1 MRIDQR
7 DDASRKAGRGLTGAE
22 IDLQKLSPHHRDF
35 AAEIARAFRARQ
47 PASMLDDPALVPKIL
62 AAFDDLS
69 ASPRRRAPKVVR
81 AAPARVPP
89 APPVLVPAVPLPET
103 IGLGFLI
110 CLEDGRV
117 CRDLARHLDRAHGL
131 SPDQYRR
138 RWGLPAVYPMVPP
151 ASHQER
157 QAWRRR
163 LVPPSEGGGT
173 TVLRLQEETRRVE
186 AGRARRRHRRGAPAG
201 LRHDGIKPVPDRR
214 SEGPRPDG
222 FRR

>member
-1 MRIDQR
+1 MRMDQL
-7 DDASRKAGRGLTGAE
+7 DEAGRKAGRDLAGAE
-22 IDLQKLSPHHRDF
+22 IDLRRSLPQHRDF
-35 AAEIARAFRARQ
+35 AAEIARAFRSRQ
-47 PASMLDDPALVPKIL
+47 PAAIPEDPVLVRKIL

-69 ASPRRRAPKVVR
+69 APPRRPARRRV
-81 AAPARVPP
+81 AAPAPVPP
-89 APPVLVPAVPLPET
+89 VPLPET

-110 CLEDGRV
+110 CLEDGQV
-117 CRDLARHLDRAHGL
+117 CRDLGRHLDLAHGL

-138 RWGLPAVYPMVPP
+138 RWGLPEAYPMLPP

-163 LVPPSEGGGT
+163 LAPPSEGGGP

-186 AGRARRRHRRGAPAG
+186 AGRARRQHRRGAPAG
-201 LRHDGIKPVPDRR
+201 LRHDRIKPVPGRR
-214 SEGPRPDG
+214 SEGPPPDG

>member
-1 MRIDQR
+1 MRMDQL
-7 DDASRKAGRGLTGAE
+7 DDAGRKAGRDLAGAE
-22 IDLQKLSPHHRDF
+22 TDLRRLLPHHRDF
-35 AAEIARAFRARQ
+35 AAEIARAFRSRQ
-47 PASMLDDPALVPKIL
+47 PAAMPEDPALVRKIL

-69 ASPRRRAPKVVR
+69 APPRRPARRRAAAPA

-89 APPVLVPAVPLPET
+89 VPLPET

-117 CRDLARHLDRAHGL
+117 CRDLGRHLDLAHGL

-138 RWGLPAVYPMVPP
+138 RWGLPEAYPMLPP

-163 LVPPSEGGGT
+163 LAPPSEGGGP

-201 LRHDGIKPVPDRR
+201 LRHDRVKPVPGRR
-214 SEGPRPDG
+214 SEGPPPDG

>member
-1 MRIDQR
+1 MRMDQLDEAGR
-7 DDASRKAGRGLTGAE
+7 KASRDLAGAE
-22 IDLQKLSPHHRDF
+22 IDLRRLPPQHRDF
-35 AAEIARAFRARQ
+35 AAEIARAFRSRQ
-47 PASMLDDPALVPKIL
+47 PAAMAEDPALVRKIL

-69 ASPRRRAPKVVR
+69 APPRRPARRRAAAPAA

-89 APPVLVPAVPLPET
+89 VPLPET

-110 CLEDGRV
+110 CLEDGRI
-117 CRDLARHLDRAHGL
+117 CRDLGRHLDLAHGL

-138 RWGLPAVYPMVPP
+138 RWGLPEAYPMLPP

-163 LVPPSEGGGT
+163 LAPPSEGGGP

-186 AGRARRRHRRGAPAG
+186 AGRAHRRHRREAAVG
-201 LRHDGIKPVPDRR
+201 LGHDRVKPVPGRR